1 MAVSIHQP
9 RESLRTRRIRTL
21 TIVTTHP
28 TLSIA
33 QVASVMFSRWSQEND
48 FKYRRDQFSFDAL
61 ISHALAPMD
70 DDTMVVNPRWRKL
83 ENQLH
88 KLKERI
94 STVRN
99 HMAILRKN
107 EAKAKQRDSLSQ
119 ESRLLKPNTKSWARE
134 YRADSLTR
142 RCSSKFLSVL
152 TCCLNHSGFSSTS
165 CA

>member
-1 MAVSIHQP
+1 MTVSIHQP

-33 QVASVMFSRWSQEND
+33 QVASVMFSRWSQENY

-70 DDTMVVNPRWRKL
+70 DDTMVVNPRWCKL

-94 STVRN
+94 STARSRMAKLRN
-99 HMAILRKN
+99 N

-119 ESRLLKPNTKSWARE
+119 ESRLLKPSTKSCR
-134 YRADSLTR
+134 
-142 RCSSKFLSVL
+142 
-152 TCCLNHSGFSSTS
+152 
-165 CA
+165 